1 MTEGMTG
8 MGKAK
13 AAKKT
18 ASAESH
24 RPQMKIVTSDVCAVC
39 RTPCSRGLA
48 YLARMSVPGAVGG
61 GVPCVLTLP
70 KGTAAGR

>member
-1 MTEGMTG
+1 MNKPS
-8 MGKAK
+8 GKAK
-13 AAKKT
+13 VIKKK
-18 ASAESH
+18 ASAESQ

-48 YLARMSVPGAVGG
+48 YLARMSLPGASGN

-70 KGTAAGR
+70 KAAGAGR